1 MFSFYQCAALSSCCK
16 LSDFPPFLSCPCH
29 SSLSFLLPSPWFMCV
44 SLCVS
49 VCARVVSFWVCVCV
63 CVYAFCSQPLCG
75 KQSLWRALAF
85 HNQSLAPLH
94 TPPPLPRIQTWT
106 HTALVSFGQLI
117 PNFVCCLFIYFLLVG
132 SSLCL
137 PGFTDDDQF
146 SGYSAAAGCCKT
158 LLRLLM
164 KKLCWGLQ
172 CPPSLPPP
180 SLSL

>member
-1 MFSFYQCAALSSCCK
+1 
-16 LSDFPPFLSCPCH
+16 
-29 SSLSFLLPSPWFMCV
+29 MCV
-44 SLCVS
+44 SLCFS
-49 VCARVVSFWVCVCV
+49 VCTCCLLLGV

-117 PNFVCCLFIYFLLVG
+117 PHFVCCLFIYVLLVG
-132 SSLCL
+132 SSLRL
-137 PGFTDDDQF
+137 TGFTDDDQF
-146 SGYSAAAGCCKT
+146 SGYSAAGGFCKT

-164 KKLCWGLQ
+164 KKLCWGPQ
-172 CPPSLPPP
+172 CPSSSPPP

>member
-1 MFSFYQCAALSSCCK
+1 
-16 LSDFPPFLSCPCH
+16 
-29 SSLSFLLPSPWFMCV
+29 MCV
-44 SLCVS
+44 SLCVH

-117 PNFVCCLFIYFLLVG
+117 PNFVCCLFIYFLLIG
-132 SSLCL
+132 LLCASLVSQTMISFRGIL
-137 PGFTDDDQF
+137 LLL
-146 SGYSAAAGCCKT
+146 AAVKHC
-158 LLRLLM
+158 
-164 KKLCWGLQ
+164 
-172 CPPSLPPP
+172 
-180 SLSL
+180 

>member
-1 MFSFYQCAALSSCCK
+1 
-16 LSDFPPFLSCPCH
+16 
-29 SSLSFLLPSPWFMCV
+29 MCV
-44 SLCVS
+44 SLCVH

-117 PNFVCCLFIYFLLVG
+117 PNFVCCLFIYFLLIG

-137 PGFTDDDQF
+137 PGFTDDNQF

-172 CPPSLPPP
+172 CPSSLPPP